1 MRVAISSGHALHVQG
16 AVGILNELTEN
27 RRVTPIIANH
37 LRAAGVNVVTFDDNT
52 SRTVAQNLDTINSW
66 HNRQTRDLDVQVHF
80 NAFAPTQAARGTE
93 VCHRN
98 QAALAT
104 RVSAA
109 MARAGGFIDRG
120 QKPRTNLSFL
130 NRMARPAILL
140 EVCFV
145 DSAADVRLYQ
155 ANIDPIC
162 RAIADSIR
170 GASTGGGSTTP
181 PATPPA
187 AGSRPTIRNGSR
199 GDAVREAQQLLN
211 RHGAGLN
218 MDGVFGNLTE
228 AAVRRFQGERSLAAD
243 GIVGPITW
251 GRLIG

>member
-1 MRVAISSGHALHVQG
+1 
-16 AVGILNELTEN
+16 
-27 RRVTPIIANH
+27 
-37 LRAAGVNVVTFDDNT
+37 
-52 SRTVAQNLDTINSW
+52 
-66 HNRQTRDLDVQVHF
+66 
-80 NAFAPTQAARGTE
+80 
-93 VCHRN
+93 
-98 QAALAT
+98 
-104 RVSAA
+104 

-120 QKPRTNLSFL
+120 QKLRTNLSFL
-130 NRMARPAILL
+130 NRMARQAILL

-181 PATPPA
+181 PPATGA
-187 AGSRPTIRNGSR
+187 RPTICNGSR
-199 GDAVREAQQLLN
+199 GDAVRAAQQLLN
-211 RHGAGLN
+211 RHGAGLD

-228 AAVRRFQGERSLAAD
+228 AAVRRFQTESALSVD
-243 GIVGPITW
+243 GVVGPITW

>member
-37 LRAAGVNVVTFDDNT
+37 LRAAGVNVATFDDNT
-52 SRTVAQNLDTINSW
+52 SRTVAQNLDTINGW

-93 VCHRN
+93 VCHRD

-120 QKPRTNLSFL
+120 QKLRTNLSFL

-162 RAIADSIR
+162 RAIADSLR
-170 GASTGGGSTTP
+170 GASAGGGSTTP
-181 PATPPA
+181 PPATGA
-187 AGSRPTIRNGSR
+187 RPTIRNGSR
-199 GDAVREAQQLLN
+199 GEAVREAQQLLN
-211 RHGAGLN
+211 RHISAGLST
-218 MDGVFGNLTE
+218 DGVFGNLTE

-251 GRLIG
+251 GGLIG

>member
-1 MRVAISSGHALHVQG
+1 MRIAMSSGHALHVQG
-16 AVGILNELTEN
+16 AVGILNELSEN
-27 RRVTPIIANH
+27 RRVTPIIANYM
-37 LRAAGVNVVTFDDNT
+37 RAGGAQVVTFDDNT

-66 HNRQTRDLDVQVHF
+66 HNRQTRDLDIQVHF
-80 NAFAPTQAARGTE
+80 NAFSRTEAPRGAE
-93 VCHRN
+93 VLHRD

-120 QKPRTNLSFL
+120 QKLRTNLSFL
-130 NRMARPAILL
+130 NRMQRPAIML

-145 DSAADVRLYQ
+145 DSAADVGLYR

-162 RAIADSIR
+162 RAVANSIVD
-170 GASTGGGSTTP
+170 GAAGGGSTS
-181 PATPPA
+181 PPA
-187 AGSRPTIRNGSR
+187 AGGRPILRNGSR
-199 GDAVREAQQLLN
+199 GAAVSEAQQLLN

-218 MDGVFGNLTE
+218 TDGIFGNLTD
-228 AAVRRFQGERSLAAD
+228 AAVRRFQTQHRLVAD

-251 GRLIG
+251 GRLLG

>member
-80 NAFAPTQAARGTE
+80 NAFARTEAPRGTE

-98 QAALAT
+98 QTAIAS

-109 MARAGGFIDRG
+109 MARAGRFIDRG
-120 QKPRTNLSFL
+120 QKLRTNLSFL

-170 GASTGGGSTTP
+170 GASTGGGST
-181 PATPPA
+181 PPA

-211 RHGAGLN
+211 RHGAALTT
-218 MDGVFGNLTE
+218 DGIFGNLTD
-228 AAVRRFQGERSLAAD
+228 AAVRRFQTERGLAAD

-251 GRLIG
+251 AA